1 MSVQKFVVFRD
12 RPSPPPLPRP
22 PCLIPVPPSRVPNK
36 DDVKPAL
43 FVPIF
48 LPIVI
53 TAVALFGL
61 IWQGW
66 RFYKYRQNQNDS
78 RRIRNSPI
86 LFHTQDSF
94 RDENQGPGIDHPI
107 WYINTEGLQQST
119 IDSITVCKYKKD
131 EGLIE
136 GTDCFV
142 CLSEFEEDESLRLL
156 PKCSH
161 AFHIACIDTWLRSHK
176 NCPLC
181 RAPIVSD
188 DYVAQSSEA
197 NSNDLDSREDAEEDN
212 VVNNDS
218 ELAIEQMGGDEVRIE
233 DHNNPVEANNTNVE
247 DLRKKSKHLISR
259 NYPSRVQSDLA
270 ENRQASTEGGVQ
282 PRRRSVS
289 MDSLVSIKNL
299 KSKIYSKRRSGSF
312 SMIKLARSSSIEPIL
327 MKRSSTSSG
336 KASSSSGRSSSHD
349 SILPL

>member
-61 IWQGW
+61 IWQ
-66 RFYKYRQNQNDS
+66 
-78 RRIRNSPI
+78 
-86 LFHTQDSF
+86 
-94 RDENQGPGIDHPI
+94 
-107 WYINTEGLQQST
+107 
-119 IDSITVCKYKKD
+119 
-131 EGLIE
+131 
-136 GTDCFV
+136 
-142 CLSEFEEDESLRLL
+142 
-156 PKCSH
+156 
-161 AFHIACIDTWLRSHK
+161 
-176 NCPLC
+176 
-181 RAPIVSD
+181 
-188 DYVAQSSEA
+188 
-197 NSNDLDSREDAEEDN
+197 EEDN